1 MCRIDVERGSE
12 TFVAL
17 LLSVVELCQETYR
30 GAVPPHPPSRSR
42 VKAAVILQYDWGQIA
57 PSVIGLAG
65 HPKWATYPSGPADP
79 GQPHHSTMASASS
92 PYPPPTPARRYTEMF
107 CRPIS
112 RYRGRGIYLIPGPHM
127 RNFIY
132 KGGCRCNPWLAKCNP
147 KVFKC
152 NPKPKPLLIWWKH
165 QNHPTTCCIKEDQLK
180 HYITVYKTMNNA
192 KITQFVCQYSM
203 VDGYWIANVQCQLQ
217 V

>member
-1 MCRIDVERGSE
+1 MDAAIATVAASLRSTERFGLILARHRQRTSLRRRQLDAADRKGRRRRVSRRLSSQQADRVIREHGTEENRLVFFYVEGKLGHCNVNPFLF
-12 TFVAL
+12 TTA
-17 LLSVVELCQETYR
+17 
-30 GAVPPHPPSRSR
+30 APPPH
-42 VKAAVILQYDWGQIA
+42 WG
-57 PSVIGLAG
+57 GLTLFSDIVTQFLPW
-65 HPKWATYPSGPADP
+65 HT
-79 GQPHHSTMASASS
+79 HN
-92 PYPPPTPARRYTEMF
+92 
-107 CRPIS
+107 
-112 RYRGRGIYLIPGPHM
+112 HM

-147 KVFKC
+147 KVLKC

-165 QNHPTTCCIKEDQLK
+165 QNYPTTCCIKEDQLK